1 MIDRVKR
8 LGAAAW
14 ISLTGAASRARRNL
28 YRGQHGL
35 RILAFHDTPPQDFA
49 AFQRLVAWVR
59 DQFDVVG
66 PEGAVDAAA
75 GCGVPGGRD
84 QALFT
89 FDDGFASNFA
99 GAEHLAKC
107 GVRGIFFVVP
117 TFLDRTLDEFIALH
131 AERGVT
137 AVRFRS
143 EGTLRGLSRSQ
154 VKEMVAMG
162 HLIAGHNFA
171 HRNLAEL
178 RQPSELAY
186 EVDQACDAVAEITGK
201 PCEDFAIGFGRPR
214 HASRE
219 AVAHLQR
226 RCARVYSIV
235 RGLNVPGVTS
245 RLMLRDN
252 ISLKHPFAFQKAVL
266 RGGLD
271 FTWAAE
277 AAQLEQMGGTLA
289 TAADDHAH
297 V

>member
-1 MIDRVKR
+1 MIDRAKR

-14 ISLTGAASRARRNL
+14 IALSGAASRARRDL

-35 RILAFHDTPPQDFA
+35 RILAFHDTPPRDFA
-49 AFQRLVAWVR
+49 AFTRLAAWVR
-59 DQFDVVG
+59 DEFDVVG
-66 PEGAVDAAA
+66 PEGAADAAA

-99 GAEHLAKC
+99 AAEHLAKN

-117 TFLDRTLDEFIALH
+117 TFLDRTLDEFIAHH

-137 AVRFRS
+137 AFRFRS

-154 VKEMVAMG
+154 VREMVAMG
-162 HLIAGHNFA
+162 HLVAGHNFA
-171 HRNLAEL
+171 HRNLGAL
-178 RQPSELAY
+178 TQPGELAY
-186 EVDQACDAVAEITGK
+186 EIDQACDAVAEITGN
-201 PCEDFAIGFGRPR
+201 PCDDFAIGFGRPR

-219 AVAHLQR
+219 AVAHLQQ

-235 RGLNVPGVTS
+235 RGLNVPGVTP

-252 ISLKHPFAFQKAVL
+252 ISLKHPFAFQKAAL
-266 RGGLD
+266 RGGVD
-271 FTWAAE
+271 FSWAAE
-277 AAQLEQMGGTLA
+277 VAQLEHMGGTLA
-289 TAADDHAH
+289 TAADDHAR